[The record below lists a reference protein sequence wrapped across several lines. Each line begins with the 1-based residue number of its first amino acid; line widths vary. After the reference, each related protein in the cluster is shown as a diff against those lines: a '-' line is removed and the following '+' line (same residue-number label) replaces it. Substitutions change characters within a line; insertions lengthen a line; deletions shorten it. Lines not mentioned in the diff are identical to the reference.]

1 MLKVEICAHPNRG
14 LHAENIQKKLKA
26 VRKSVGPLDLK
37 VLDTIILSTLLGKYS
52 YVGGGG
58 GGGGGEMHVHADGL
72 NDKAP
77 GSHHRSI
84 IIGKLNLGGGG
95 GVPST
100 EAFTKVFLS
109 VLAICMK

>member
-1 MLKVEICAHPNRG
+1 
-14 LHAENIQKKLKA
+14 
-26 VRKSVGPLDLK
+26 
-37 VLDTIILSTLLGKYS
+37 
-52 YVGGGG
+52 
-58 GGGGGEMHVHADGL
+58 MHVHADGL

-95 GVPST
+95 GGGGGSPST

-109 VLAICMK
+109 VLAILHEVNYVIFV